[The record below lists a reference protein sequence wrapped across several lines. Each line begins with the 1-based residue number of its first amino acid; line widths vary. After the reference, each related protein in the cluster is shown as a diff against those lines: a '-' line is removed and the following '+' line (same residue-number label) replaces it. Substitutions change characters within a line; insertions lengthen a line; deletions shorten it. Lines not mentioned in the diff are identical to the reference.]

1 MPDDLPGPPDR
12 DRDNPPGDRPTEPVG
27 GRPPPEPPAWGSPA
41 PPPSAPEPPTPTGP
55 PAPAPGPP
63 GGGEPPATAGPG
75 WPETPPPPAQD
86 YGQPGYG
93 QPGYGQQQQ
102 GYGQPYGAQPGYGQP
117 PYGAP
122 PPGYGYG
129 YPAGPQNDSSATAA
143 LVIAIVGFFICA
155 PVGAIVALFLASSA
169 QKRIEASGGQ
179 LTGLEQARAARI
191 IAIIEL
197 VLTGILILGGVIAIV
212 VSLSANS

>member
-12 DRDNPPGDRPTEPVG
+12 DRDTPPGDRPPGERPTEPLG
-27 GRPPPEPPAWGSPA
+27 GPPPPEPPAGGGPVPTA
-41 PPPSAPEPPTPTGP
+41 PVPEPP
-55 PAPAPGPP
+55 AA
-63 GGGEPPATAGPG
+63 AGQT
-75 WPETPPPPAQD
+75 WPETPPPPPPPAQD

-93 QPGYGQQQQ
+93 QP
-102 GYGQPYGAQPGYGQP
+102 PYGTQPGYGQP
-117 PYGAP
+117 PYGA

-155 PVGAIVALFLASSA
+155 PVGAIVALVLANSA
-169 QKRIEASGGQ
+169 QKRIEASGGR
-179 LTGLEQARAARI
+179 LTGMEQARAARI

-197 VLTGILILGGVIAIV
+197 VLTGVAILASIIAVV
-212 VSLSANS
+212 VSLGARN

>member
-1 MPDDLPGPPDR
+1 MSDDLPGPPDR
-12 DRDNPPGDRPTEPVG
+12 DRDNPPGDRPTEPLG
-27 GRPPPEPPAWGSPA
+27 GQPPPEPPA
-41 PPPSAPEPPTPTGP
+41 PTGP
-55 PAPAPGPP
+55 PPAPVPEP
-63 GGGEPPATAGPG
+63 AGGQPPAAAGPG

-93 QPGYGQQQQ
+93 QPGYGQQQ

-117 PYGAP
+117 PYGA

-155 PVGAIVALFLASSA
+155 PVGAIVALFLANSA
-169 QKRIEASGGQ
+169 QKRIDASGGQ
-179 LTGLEQARAARI
+179 LTGLEQASAARI
-191 IAIIEL
+191 SAIVEL
-197 VLTGILILGGVIAIV
+197 VLNGILIVGGGFANV
-212 VSLSANS
+212 VSLSVHK

>member
-1 MPDDLPGPPDR
+1 MADDLPGPPDR

-27 GRPPPEPPAWGSPA
+27 GQPPPEPPAWGSPA
-41 PPPSAPEPPTPTGP
+41 PPPSAPEPPTPSGP
-55 PAPAPGPP
+55 PPATVPGPP
-63 GGGEPPATAGPG
+63 GGAEPPATAGPG

-93 QPGYGQQQQ
+93 QPGYGQP

-122 PPGYGYG
+122 PSGYGYG

-155 PVGAIVALFLASSA
+155 PVGAIVALFLANSA

-179 LTGLEQARAARI
+179 LSGLEQARAARI

-197 VLTGILILGGVIAIV
+197 VLTGILILGGVLAIAF
-212 VSLSANS
+212 SLGPR

>member
-12 DRDNPPGDRPTEPVG
+12 DRDTPPGDRPPGERPTEPLG
-27 GRPPPEPPAWGSPA
+27 GPPPPEPPAGGGPEPTA
-41 PPPSAPEPPTPTGP
+41 PVPEPP
-55 PAPAPGPP
+55 AA
-63 GGGEPPATAGPG
+63 AGQT
-75 WPETPPPPAQD
+75 WPETPPPPAQGYGPPGYGQQD

-93 QPGYGQQQQ
+93 QP
-102 GYGQPYGAQPGYGQP
+102 PYGTQPGYGQP
-117 PYGAP
+117 PYGA

-155 PVGAIVALFLASSA
+155 PVGAIVALVLANSA
-169 QKRIEASGGQ
+169 QKRIEASGGR
-179 LTGLEQARAARI
+179 LTGIEQARAARI

-197 VLTGILILGGVIAIV
+197 VLTGIAIVIGVIAIV
-212 VSLSANS
+212 ASVNVNT

>member
-12 DRDNPPGDRPTEPVG
+12 DQDNPPGDRPTEPLG
-27 GRPPPEPPAWGSPA
+27 GQPPPEPPAWGSPT
-41 PPPSAPEPPTPTGP
+41 PPSAPEPPTPTGP
-55 PAPAPGPP
+55 PPAQVPEPP
-63 GGGEPPATAGPG
+63 GGGQPPAAAGPG
-75 WPETPPPPAQD
+75 WPETPPPPVQD

-117 PYGAP
+117 PYGA

-155 PVGAIVALFLASSA
+155 PVGAIVALFLANSA

-197 VLTGILILGGVIAIV
+197 VLTAVLIVGGVIAIV
-212 VSLSANS
+212 VSLSAQN

>member
-1 MPDDLPGPPDR
+1 MPDDPPGPPDP

-27 GRPPPEPPAWGSPA
+27 GQPP
-41 PPPSAPEPPTPTGP
+41 PEPPTPTVPP

-75 WPETPPPPAQD
+75 WPETPPAPAQD